1 MKPKTKK
8 RRASG
13 PDIPEAR
20 RRALGSP
27 VNVSARYPQDLL
39 AAIDA
44 ARGETPRQAWLVQA
58 ARDRLARLESAEWA
72 REKSE

>member
-1 MKPKTKK
+1 MATKTKR

-13 PDIPEAR
+13 PDIPESR
-20 RRALGSP
+20 RRELGSP

-44 ARGETPRQAWLVQA
+44 ARGDTARQAWLVEA
-58 ARDRLARLESAEWA
+58 ARQRLE
-72 REKSE
+72 REKRE